1 MTMATTTFD
10 EACVGYLPDLR
21 RFARRLAP
29 DRPAADDLTQ
39 DTMLRALA
47 NRHRFTPGTN
57 LRAWLFTIMKNQRI
71 NGARRAHRQGVA
83 AELSEITETVDGGQE
98 TNQQI
103 QELRRALEKLP
114 AGKREIV
121 MLAHYQELPYDEIA
135 DRLKI
140 PEGTVRS
147 RLVRVRRRLRESLE
161 A

>member
-10 EACVGYLPDLR
+10 EACVEYLPDLR

-47 NRHRFTPGTN
+47 NRHR
-57 LRAWLFTIMKNQRI
+57 FTIMKNQRI

>member
-1 MTMATTTFD
+1 
-10 EACVGYLPDLR
+10 
-21 RFARRLAP
+21 
-29 DRPAADDLTQ
+29 
-39 DTMLRALA
+39 
-47 NRHRFTPGTN
+47 
-57 LRAWLFTIMKNQRI
+57 
-71 NGARRAHRQGVA
+71 
-83 AELSEITETVDGGQE
+83 VDGGQE